1 MLRTMMRAETVEG
14 LGDRDA
20 RAAAF
25 RRLLETGLPR
35 SYGIAANMLGDSV
48 EAQDAV
54 HDAAVAAWQRFN
66 GLRDHDRFG
75 PWFDR
80 ILVNGCRDRLRAR
93 RRRPVVDI
101 AVTPD
106 EALPRSPD
114 LAAGIAVAD
123 AVERAVRA
131 LDPEHIAVIVLRYE
145 ADLTVP
151 AIAERLGI
159 AEGTVKSRLH
169 HALRRMRASIGDEED
184 GR

>member
-1 MLRTMMRAETVEG
+1 MAMRIETAERA
-14 LGDRDA
+14 GDREA
-20 RAAAF
+20 RAVAF

-35 SYGIAANMLGDSV
+35 SYGIAANMLGDPL

-54 HDAAVAAWQRFN
+54 HDAAVTAWQGFG
-66 GLRDHDRFG
+66 GLRDHDRFEA
-75 PWFDR
+75 WFDR
-80 ILVNGCRDRLRAR
+80 ILVNGCRDRLRTR
-93 RRRPVVDI
+93 RRRPVTDI

-106 EALPRSPD
+106 EELPRTPD
-114 LAAGIAVAD
+114 HAAGVAAAD

-131 LDPEHIAVIVLRYE
+131 LDADHVAVVVLRYE

-169 HALRRMRASIGDEED
+169 HALRRMRASIGEVED